1 MTPES
6 AEALAQLRH
15 VGHFEWQAV
24 NVLAFVVYAYASAV
38 RRSEW
43 TKVALGIGFF
53 AVELVWEMFNGLVLH
68 FSDHAALWT
77 VAGKSTFVIYVGLN
91 LEIAMMFAVAPLV
104 LLNLLPDDRGF
115 TIAGVPN
122 RVLIPVVFGLF
133 CVAVES
139 VLNRWGVL
147 VWTWPFWRW
156 PHLWLVA
163 VAYCGP
169 MLLLVR
175 IYDRVS
181 LRRQVQ
187 GAAAAVA
194 LAALCHLVLAS
205 GLGWV

>member
-15 VGHFEWQAV
+15 GGHFEWHAV
-24 NVLAFVVYAYASAV
+24 NALAFVVYVYASAV
-38 RRSEW
+38 RRGEW
-43 TKVALGIGFF
+43 SKVALGIGFW
-53 AVELVWEMFNGLVLH
+53 ALELVWEMFNGLVLH
-68 FSDHAALWT
+68 FSGRSALWT
-77 VAGKSTFVIYVGLN
+77 VAGRSTFLIYVGLN
-91 LEIAMMFAVAPLV
+91 LEIAMMFAVAPLA
-104 LLNLLPDDRGF
+104 LLHLLPQDRAR
-115 TIAGVPN
+115 TIAGAPN
-122 RVLIPVVFGLF
+122 RVVIPMGLGLF
-133 CVAVES
+133 CVAVEC

-147 VWTWPFWRW
+147 VWAWPFWSW

-169 MLLLVR
+169 MLALAW

-187 GAAAAVA
+187 GAIAAVA
-194 LAALCHLVLAS
+194 LAAVCHLVLAS